1 VTEPSTPPPMPP
13 RAGLRGLV
21 EAHRTG
27 ALDRPTG
34 PANPYETW
42 VFAASVL
49 AGVLALTP
57 YATPTSLDEA
67 TWPGFQIMWGT
78 VHAVA
83 GAVALAGLYWPGQPI
98 RAIYVKRAGILGLA
112 GTFSTY
118 GIALLTVT
126 GPSGVVVGLELLSLG
141 VACLVRAVQ
150 ITRIAGRVMA
160 RSRALDAGDT
170 ARDEAARRDGAT

>member
-1 VTEPSTPPPMPP
+1 M
-13 RAGLRGLV
+13 RRGCS
-21 EAHRTG
+21 R
-27 ALDRPTG
+27 
-34 PANPYETW
+34 
-42 VFAASVL
+42 
-49 AGVLALTP
+49 
-57 YATPTSLDEA
+57 
-67 TWPGFQIMWGT
+67 
-78 VHAVA
+78 
-83 GAVALAGLYWPGQPI
+83 
-98 RAIYVKRAGILGLA
+98 RAGILGLA